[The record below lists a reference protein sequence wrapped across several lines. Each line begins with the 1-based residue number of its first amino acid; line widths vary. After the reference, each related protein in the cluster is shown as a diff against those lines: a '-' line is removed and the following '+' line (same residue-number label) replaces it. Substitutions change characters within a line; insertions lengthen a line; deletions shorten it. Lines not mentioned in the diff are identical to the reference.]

1 MHHPAQPARWATSR
15 RARLRP
21 EDTRTARER
30 TRVRLEPEHFDLV
43 AGCTARRRI
52 PAGQGIRW
60 EDLLD
65 RG

>member
-1 MHHPAQPARWATSR
+1 VRSER
-15 RARLRP
+15 NLRP
-21 EDTRTARER
+21 G
-30 TRVRLEPEHFDLV
+30 LEPEHCGQV
-43 AGCTARRRI
+43 AGCIARRRI